1 MRPSSPS
8 DSPAIDATFLIGTD
22 LVQFDRSELP
32 IYAAPRSRWMEA
44 CHDEAPAYG
53 APVDRLFGE
62 PGEVHI
68 DGAPRDDA
76 GALADAFAVADDPL
90 IALATLADGLGLA
103 AGEQAA
109 PELATSFDFGADA
122 PPVVVTHD
130 ATGWDLVGSD
140 GTFDY
145 LA

>member
-53 APVDRLFGE
+53 APVDRIYGE
-62 PGEVHI
+62 PGEVHL
-68 DGAPRDDA
+68 DGGPLPDA
-76 GALADAFAVADDPL
+76 GSDLSSLVLADDPL
-90 IALATLADGLGLA
+90 IALATLADGLTLA
-103 AGEQAA
+103 ASEAPT
-109 PELATSFDFGADA
+109 PELATSFDFGAEA
-122 PPVVVTHD
+122 HPVIVTHD
-130 ATGWDLVGSD
+130 ATPWDLAGSD

>member
-32 IYAAPRSRWMEA
+32 IYAAPQSRWTEA

-53 APVDRLFGE
+53 APVDRLYGE
-62 PGEVHI
+62 PGEVHL
-68 DGAPRDDA
+68 DSVPVSE
-76 GALADAFAVADDPL
+76 ADRLVSDLMVTDDPL
-90 IALATLADGLGLA
+90 IGLATLADGLALA
-103 AGEQAA
+103 ASEAPT
-109 PELATSFDFGADA
+109 PELATSFDFGAESHS
-122 PPVVVTHD
+122 VVVTHD
-130 ATGWDLVGSD
+130 ALPWDLSGSD
-140 GTFDY
+140 GLFDY